1 MVCFSLLCPIKKFFF
16 LRKRFLFLFPWEK
29 NLLILFFSVHLQAW
43 TKYLRKTL
51 VLMSNNTL
59 LENFNFYFS
68 AVFASINKIF
78 ILGDDWLLGYN
89 SNFMMFWDFSDLS
102 WFPDLSW
109 SLISFGNS
117 WGNSYIPCL
126 LLIITLRS
134 TCGEKKVWQSIKK
147 SQNIM
152 SIIVG
157 RPYPY
162 NY

>member
-16 LRKRFLFLFPWEK
+16 LRKIFLFLFPREK

-89 SNFMMFWDFSDLS
+89 SNFMMF
-102 WFPDLSW
+102 
-109 SLISFGNS
+109 
-117 WGNSYIPCL
+117 
-126 LLIITLRS
+126 
-134 TCGEKKVWQSIKK
+134 
-147 SQNIM
+147 
-152 SIIVG
+152 
-157 RPYPY
+157 
-162 NY
+162 